1 MSRAA
6 CYWASRDRLSQVGR
20 IAHTW
25 NKLLQFP
32 FPCDTVDCRHLKDCC
47 CRIAVVHC
55 TQQQQA
61 NYSSSKG
68 YLKSHGAPHQFCC
81 CVERGYRA
89 SFPSGHLIGSS
100 PLCLAAQLQGP
111 AVLVPTEFG
120 SHTAIYWLT
129 TRVDRLVA
137 VAVGYS
143 DTTSHS
149 PLSSITPP
157 SSVRP
162 HHSRGRPVQWKQW
175 SEPRRQNFLPRR
187 RIESPLLCRARH

>member
-89 SFPSGHLIGSS
+89 SFPYHRHFRSHGAAGHLIGSS

-111 AVLVPTEFG
+111 AVLVPTEALF
-120 SHTAIYWLT
+120 IWLII
-129 TRVDRLVA
+129 RLIRLVFSA
-137 VAVGYS
+137 GTVFF
-143 DTTSHS
+143 SHKKIS
-149 PLSSITPP
+149 QQCFSAGL
-157 SSVRP
+157 
-162 HHSRGRPVQWKQW
+162 
-175 SEPRRQNFLPRR
+175 
-187 RIESPLLCRARH
+187 